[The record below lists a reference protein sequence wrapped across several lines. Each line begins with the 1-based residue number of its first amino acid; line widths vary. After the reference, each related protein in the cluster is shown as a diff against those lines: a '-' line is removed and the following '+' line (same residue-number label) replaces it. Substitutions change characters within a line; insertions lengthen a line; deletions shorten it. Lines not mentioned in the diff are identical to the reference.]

1 MSAQLLPL
9 IRSKVVLGQPLP
21 WNVRDRQGGLLL
33 RQGHVVDSEKQ
44 LEMLLE
50 RGATVNADEA
60 RAAAR
65 AEQAAT
71 ADARRPH
78 TLSVFDLWSGLA
90 LRLKEV
96 WRALQLESEFTT
108 GIDTLARELIALAER
123 EPDIGIFLMVRQ
135 ERSNHIDYAYNHSV
149 HAAMVCVLLARRL
162 EWPQHEVDSLVKA
175 ALTMNISIGE
185 LQGRMASQDFP
196 MLERQEAQIRRHPHE
211 VAGLLA
217 TAGVTD
223 EAWLRTVR
231 DHHEHVDGS
240 GYPLGKSGVDRLAQA
255 LRLADVFSAKLTPR
269 LIRAPLSPQEAER
282 HMYAEGKIDPGV
294 MALAMALI
302 KEFGIYPPGDL
313 VQLKSGEMAVVVK
326 RSANAK
332 APLVAT
338 LTDTQGRPIIATH
351 RRDTADPQYA
361 VTGAVVNKALVARLP
376 PERVFGYALA

>member
-33 RQGHVVDSEKQ
+33 RQGHVVDTEKQ
-44 LEMLLE
+44 LELLLE

-65 AEQAAT
+65 AEQT
-71 ADARRPH
+71 AVTDARRPH
-78 TLSVFDLWSGLA
+78 LLSVFDLWNGLA
-90 LRLKEV
+90 LRLKAV
-96 WRALQLESEFTT
+96 WHSLPLEQEFTA
-108 GIDTLARELIALAER
+108 GVDTLAHELIALSQR

-149 HAAMVCVLLARRL
+149 HTAMVCVLLARRL
-162 EWPQHEVDSLVKA
+162 EWPQHEMESLVRA
-175 ALTMNISIGE
+175 ALTMNLSIGE

-240 GYPLGKSGVDRLAQA
+240 GYPLGKSEVDRLAQA
-255 LRLADVFSAKLTPR
+255 LRLADVFCAKLTPR

-282 HMYAEGKIDPGV
+282 RLYAEGKVDAGV
-294 MALAMALI
+294 MVLAMALI
-302 KEFGIYPPGDL
+302 HELGIYPPGDL
-313 VQLKSGEMAVVVK
+313 VQLKSGELAVVVK
-326 RSANAK
+326 RGAHAK
-332 APLVAT
+332 TPLVAT
-338 LTDTQGRPIIATH
+338 LTDTQGRPIVATH
-351 RRDTADPQYA
+351 RRDTSDPLYA
-361 VTGAVVNKALVARLP
+361 VTGAVTQKALVARLP